1 MDKLYVIVRNDLCPG
16 LQIAQA
22 CHALRAFVEDQPEAE
37 RSWHDASN
45 NLVVLQV
52 PNEEELTALGATL
65 GSHGI
70 PVAPFHEPDLDG
82 SLTAL
87 AAGPEARR
95 YVCRLPLALA
105 AATARAAA

>member
-22 CHALRAFVEDQPEAE
+22 CHALRAFVDDQPEAE

-52 PNEEELTALGATL
+52 PDEAALAALGATL
-65 GSHGI
+65 GANGI
-70 PVAPFHEPDLDG
+70 PVAHFHEPDLNG
-82 SLTAL
+82 ALTAL

-105 AATARAAA
+105 AGPARAAA